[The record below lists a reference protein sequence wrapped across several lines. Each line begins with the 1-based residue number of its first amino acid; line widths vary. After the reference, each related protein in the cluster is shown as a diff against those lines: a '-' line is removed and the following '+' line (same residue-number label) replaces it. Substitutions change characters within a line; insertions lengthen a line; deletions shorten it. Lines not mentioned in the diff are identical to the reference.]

1 MIQVPYSEM
10 TEQERAEAEAF
21 KAEVGKLYDVRQV
34 ALILGVSTRT
44 INNYIKSGRLQ
55 GVKIGGKWRF
65 AGAEL
70 QRFLSGGA
78 AE

>member
-10 TEQERAEAEAF
+10 TEQERAEVEAF
-21 KAEVGKLYDVRQV
+21 KAEAGALYDVRQV

-44 INNYIKSGRLQ
+44 VNNYIKSGRLQ

-65 AGAEL
+65 MGDTL
-70 QRFLSGGA
+70 QRFLRGD
-78 AE
+78 ET

>member
-1 MIQVPYSEM
+1 MISVYSDL

-21 KAEVGKLYDVRQV
+21 KAEAGRFFDVRQA
-34 ALILGVSTRT
+34 ALILQVSTRT
-44 INNYIKSGRLQ
+44 VNNYIKYKRLQ

-65 AGAEL
+65 SGAEL
-70 QRFLSGGA
+70 QRFLRGD